1 MTVAVW
7 RETDVDGR
15 PPVRVTT
22 VWVVVTVDVG
32 MTQADEHKHRRSAR
46 GARTLGAWHAPV
58 TSEATRTVPLAAMT
72 VRIFISVDMEGIGGI
87 TTVRQTTRGTDDYSW
102 ARQLMTHETNAAIAG
117 AADAGALKIVVSD
130 SHGDMGN
137 LLPLELDPR
146 AELVQGTPKLPW
158 SMMTGI
164 EEGFTGCVFLGYHAG
179 AGTGAAILDHT
190 FTGWFA
196 DIRVNG
202 LSWNETHLNTA
213 LAGTFN
219 VPLLFVSGDEE
230 CCNQAT
236 AALPW
241 VRAFATK
248 TGFAAMSGRT
258 KSPKTV
264 QDATRRL
271 VVESVKNAD
280 KAQVCRPDVPFAL
293 EALLTSSA
301 LGDMLAIVP
310 GAERTSPRSVK
321 FECAD
326 VRTMYRMLLTWLNLG
341 RRVGPRTPVE

>member
-1 MTVAVW
+1 MTI
-7 RETDVDGR
+7 
-15 PPVRVTT
+15 
-22 VWVVVTVDVG
+22 
-32 MTQADEHKHRRSAR
+32 
-46 GARTLGAWHAPV
+46 
-58 TSEATRTVPLAAMT
+58 
-72 VRIFISVDMEGIGGI
+72 RIFISVDMEGIGGI
-87 TTVRQTTRGTDDYSW
+87 TTVRQTTRGTDDYAW
-102 ARQLMTHETNAAIAG
+102 ARQLMTQETNAAIAG
-117 AADAGALKIVVSD
+117 AADVGALKIVVSD

-137 LLPLELDPR
+137 ILPLELDPR

-164 EEGFTGCVFLGYHAG
+164 EEGFTGCVFIGYHAG
-179 AGTGAAILDHT
+179 AGTASAILDHT

-202 LSWNETHLNTA
+202 LSWNETHLNAA

-248 TGFAAMSGRT
+248 TGFAAMSGRS

-271 VVESVKNAD
+271 VAESVKNAD
-280 KAQVCRPDVPFAL
+280 KAQVWKPDGPFAL
-293 EALLTSSA
+293 EALLTSSV

-310 GAERTSPRSVK
+310 GTERTSPRSVK
-321 FECAD
+321 FESLD